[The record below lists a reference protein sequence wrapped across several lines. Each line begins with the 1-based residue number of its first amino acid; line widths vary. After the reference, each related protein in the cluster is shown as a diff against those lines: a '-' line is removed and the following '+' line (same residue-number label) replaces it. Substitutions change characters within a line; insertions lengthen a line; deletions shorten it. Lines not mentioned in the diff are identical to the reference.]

1 MSITDKSYNKLSDIV
16 YWLDPNDKKKYSP
29 DLKEGTIIIDVNNKL
44 KILKIQE
51 NSKTNGMQAMAVVP
65 VNKAGKVDMS
75 KVVITYA
82 GTNLDDNKDI
92 QTKILIKKHLLKNT
106 KFFFARYCHYN
117 MLGVEST

>member
-1 MSITDKSYNKLSDIV
+1 MTTDKQYRQLSDDI
-16 YWLDPNDKKKYSP
+16 YKAEKLHPRYDKT
-29 DLKEGTIIIDVNNKL
+29 LKEGAIKEYGGVNYQVL
-44 KILKIQE
+44 KVE
-51 NSKTNGMQAMAVVP
+51 DNTSNGMQAMAVAP
-65 VNKAGKVDMS
+65 VNKADKVDMS

-82 GTNLDDNKDI
+82 GTNSDDNKDI